1 MAKILIVEDDPFIS
15 EIYQKKFIEAGFE
28 TKIATNGRE
37 VLGDAK
43 NDSYDVI
50 LLDLVL
56 PEMSGMEVLKELKK
70 GASLNPATKVIIF
83 SNLSERETQDEAFK
97 AGADGFIPKTQF
109 SPSELVREIQR
120 LVGDFSEQEKNEA
133 RRNGNGNGKSE
144 TLPVSGSMDVSVSGT
159 GEKGKILFIED
170 EQVFL
175 EMFGKKLE
183 DEGYEVEYAR
193 NGAWGLKE
201 AMKKKFNLIL
211 IDMVMP
217 AMSGE
222 EMVAQLK
229 LEGKTKDIPVL
240 VLSASTDDLG
250 FAKMRDLGVIDC
262 LVKTQIVP
270 SELVKRVNEILKK

>member
-15 EIYQKKFIEAGFE
+15 EIYEKKFIEAGFE
-28 TKIATNGRE
+28 TKVATNGKD
-37 VLGDAK
+37 VLALSK
-43 NDSYDVI
+43 KEAYDVI
-50 LLDLVL
+50 LLDMVL

-70 GASLNPATKVIIF
+70 SNYPSQAKVIIF

-109 SPSELVREIQR
+109 SPSDLVKEIQR
-120 LVGDFSEQEKNEA
+120 LIGDFTEQEKNEV
-133 RRNGNGNGKSE
+133 RQNGNHHQA
-144 TLPVSGSMDVSVSGT
+144 LPASGSTNIEVSGS

-170 EQVFL
+170 EEVFL

-201 AMKKKFNLIL
+201 ALKKDFDLIL
-211 IDMVMP
+211 LDMVMP

-222 EMVAQLK
+222 ELVSQLQ
-229 LEGKTKDIPVL
+229 LDEKTKNIPVL
-240 VLSASTDDLG
+240 ILSASTDDFG
-250 FAKMRDLGVIDC
+250 FKKVLDMGVKEC

-270 SELVKRVNEILKK
+270 SDLVKKVNEILNK